1 MARLRCITY
10 SMASVDGRVTIAPGV
25 SLLAGDA
32 RWEAI
37 TAGVSVEPYRWV
49 RRTHEPQALLE
60 GSGSFLPGG
69 DLADPDGVAVQP
81 ATDLGGAGG
90 PTSSPLPHDPAAPTT
105 PPGHHLP
112 ADVVRVPGRRWFAV
126 VDGRGRVDL
135 QLAEWPDDEWAGWHA
150 LVLTSRAAP
159 ADHLAILRERAIPY
173 LVCGQERVDLPL
185 ALELL
190 GSLLGVRT
198 LVCTGGGRLGG
209 AMLRAGLVDEIDVDV
224 LPAAIGGRGTPALF
238 DAPPLGADEWP
249 TPLELI
255 SAEALPGGLVR
266 MRYLVRR

>member
-1 MARLRCITY
+1 MARPRCITY

-25 SLLAGDA
+25 SLLAGDP

-37 TAGVSVEPYRWV
+37 TAGVAVEPYRWV
-49 RRTHEPQALLE
+49 RRTHDPQALLE

-69 DLADPDGVAVQP
+69 DLADPDGVAVPP
-81 ATDLGGAGG
+81 ATE
-90 PTSSPLPHDPAAPTT
+90 PAAPGGD
-105 PPGHHLP
+105 PGPIAAESVGSHHLP
-112 ADVVRVPGRRWFAV
+112 PEVVGVPGRRWFVV

-135 QLAEWPDDEWAGWHA
+135 QLAEWPDDDWAGWRA

-159 ADHLAILRERAIPY
+159 ADHLAILRERGIPY
-173 LVCGQERVDLPL
+173 LVCGQSRVDLRL
-185 ALELL
+185 ALDLL

-198 LVCTGGGRLGG
+198 VVCTGGGRLGG

-224 LPAAIGGRGTPALF
+224 LPAAIGGRGTAALF
-238 DAPPLGADEWP
+238 DGPPLAADEWP
-249 TPLELI
+249 TALELI

-266 MRYLVRR
+266 MRYTVRR